1 MSAPKISV
9 IMPAFNAEKFI
20 KVAIE
25 SILSQTF
32 KDFEFLIINDGST
45 DKTLEIIENFK
56 AQDQR
61 IILINREKRG
71 LIASLNEGISTSRGQ
86 YIARMD
92 ADDVATPEKLNIQLN
107 YLIRNPTIDLVGSN
121 IIFFTHNKVKGVS
134 DLKLYNQKNI
144 NFYLKTIGL
153 PHPTWMVRDV
163 FFKKFNY
170 DPRAISVEDQDLLL
184 RAQQSCKFTLLKEPL
199 LFYRIPEKDNNR
211 YKITQVYQ
219 LFLSRIRNIHYNKLF
234 YHFPIVLIGLLASFI
249 FYFFGYKPIKIKSSY
264 NFEYQNLFDKITKN
278 TQITVI
284 NIISSL
290 KGGGAETIINE
301 LDKVYLNMGVNSYVI
316 YFSGNHTETKKNYF
330 FLDLNPRNPIS
341 IFYLRKIF
349 KKILNTTNKKVV
361 IHAHLTWPFFFTVL
375 AVLGLKNIK
384 LFFTEHSTTNNRRKI
399 PFFYLFDRLFYSN
412 YLNIICISQGVYEKL
427 LKWVGFKFKKRL
439 KIIYN
444 GSRLY
449 PLYKRTRTKNQLPK
463 LISVGR
469 LISIKNFSTT
479 ITAISKIKD
488 DIENYTIIGEGPDQ
502 QKLETLIKS
511 LKLENKVKLIGWTES
526 IQKYFNKADI
536 QLIPSINEGFGLVAV
551 EGMSTG
557 LPVVASNIQGLIE
570 VLGYQNP
577 SITLVNKIYS
587 SEEWAE
593 KIYESIYNLNILGSD
608 KIAKFSNQQVEK
620 FTFNKMAKEYL
631 NLYSKN

>member
-9 IMPAFNAEKFI
+9 VMPAFNAEKFI

-32 KDFEFLIINDGST
+32 KDFEFLIVNDGST

-71 LIASLNEGISTSRGQ
+71 LIASLNEGISISRGQ

-92 ADDVATPEKLNIQLN
+92 ADDIATPEKLNIQLN

-184 RAQQSCKFTLLKEPL
+184 RAQQSCKFTLLREPL
-199 LFYRIPEKDNNR
+199 LFYRIPEKNNSR

-219 LFLSRIRNIHYNKLF
+219 LFLSRIRNILYNKLF
-234 YHFPIVLIGLLASFI
+234 YHFPIVLIGLLASSI

-264 NFEYQNLFDKITKN
+264 NFEYQNLFDKITNN
-278 TQITVI
+278 TQITVV

-316 YFSGNHTETKKNYF
+316 YFSGSHTETKKNYF
-330 FLDLNPRNPIS
+330 FLGLNPRNPIS

-361 IHAHLTWPFFFTVL
+361 IHAHLTWPFFFYCPSSIRV
-375 AVLGLKNIK
+375 
-384 LFFTEHSTTNNRRKI
+384 
-399 PFFYLFDRLFYSN
+399 
-412 YLNIICISQGVYEKL
+412 
-427 LKWVGFKFKKRL
+427 KK
-439 KIIYN
+439 Y
-444 GSRLY
+444 
-449 PLYKRTRTKNQLPK
+449 
-463 LISVGR
+463 
-469 LISIKNFSTT
+469 
-479 ITAISKIKD
+479 
-488 DIENYTIIGEGPDQ
+488 
-502 QKLETLIKS
+502 
-511 LKLENKVKLIGWTES
+511 
-526 IQKYFNKADI
+526 
-536 QLIPSINEGFGLVAV
+536 
-551 EGMSTG
+551 
-557 LPVVASNIQGLIE
+557 
-570 VLGYQNP
+570 
-577 SITLVNKIYS
+577 
-587 SEEWAE
+587 
-593 KIYESIYNLNILGSD
+593 
-608 KIAKFSNQQVEK
+608 
-620 FTFNKMAKEYL
+620 
-631 NLYSKN
+631 